1 MFDIGFLELSIIL
14 VLSLLVLGP
23 ERLPKAA
30 KSVGYWFGKARRYVD
45 SMKSQVEAEF
55 DTAEV
60 KRLLHNQE
68 VQIRELQTK
77 LQKGSDDLLN
87 DEAHEEYEPN
97 PVNQELQ
104 HNEALAEKK
113 TDYPQYDI
121 VEEDDDEWDD
131 LIESNPKKEQLPDS
145 GINQSDIVTEE
156 PPAAEGKTQ

>member
-30 KSVGYWFGKARRYVD
+30 KSVGYWFGKMRRYVD

-68 VQIRELQTK
+68 VQIRELQSK
-77 LQKGSDDLLN
+77 LQDDGDELFN
-87 DEAHEEYEPN
+87 DTGHGEFEPTFTDQ
-97 PVNQELQ
+97 PQESNKQ
-104 HNEALAEKK
+104 QPEKK
-113 TDYPQYDI
+113 AEYPQYDMI
-121 VEEDDDEWDD
+121 EEDDDEWSE
-131 LIESNPKKEQLPDS
+131 LAESNTKK
-145 GINQSDIVTEE
+145 TEE
-156 PPAAEGKTQ
+156 TSSEAKQETVDSNEAPASEGKA